1 MSLSITSS
9 VIGRVVIGV
18 SLPLLVILV
27 TGLPILQVQA
37 QPLETPRPLDVF
49 LLLDQSEGMRW
60 VDPENIRLEAAR
72 GFTRYLAAFY
82 TDIFDCHL

>member
-1 MSLSITSS
+1 MSLSITPS
-9 VIGRVVIGV
+9 VTGRVVIGF
-18 SLPLLVILV
+18 SLPLLLV
-27 TGLPILQVQA
+27 TLVMGLPILQVQA

-72 GFTRYLAAFY
+72 YFTKYLAAFY
-82 TDIFDCHL
+82 TDI